1 MKYFCPKS
9 ELFGFRTLTVFMSRF
24 QITSEIW
31 TISQPDAFSKMRISD
46 IYCTVECQ
54 NLNVWKPN
62 YAEIQTFLCPIPRQ
76 THATS
81 TSENQTSS
89 ASLDRLKY
97 KLYIYIRIRIRMY
110 TMLYASRTKCS
121 DLGRSV
127 SDKGL
132 GIGGKLNIQNKT
144 SSVFGISLYVA

>member
-1 MKYFCPKS
+1 
-9 ELFGFRTLTVFMSRF
+9 
-24 QITSEIW
+24 
-31 TISQPDAFSKMRISD
+31 
-46 IYCTVECQ
+46 
-54 NLNVWKPN
+54 
-62 YAEIQTFLCPIPRQ
+62 
-76 THATS
+76 
-81 TSENQTSS
+81 
-89 ASLDRLKY
+89 
-97 KLYIYIRIRIRMY
+97 MY

>member
-1 MKYFCPKS
+1 MKYFCPIS

-97 KLYIYIRIRIRMY
+97 KLYIYVYVCIQCS
-110 TMLYASRTKCS
+110 MLVELNVPIW
-121 DLGRSV
+121 DV
-127 SDKGL
+127 L